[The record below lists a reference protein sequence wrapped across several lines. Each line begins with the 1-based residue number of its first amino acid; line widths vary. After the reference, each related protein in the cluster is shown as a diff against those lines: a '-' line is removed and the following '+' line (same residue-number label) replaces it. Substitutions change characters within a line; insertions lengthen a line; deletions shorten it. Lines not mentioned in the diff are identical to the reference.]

1 MANDNT
7 KALTERQAIAAE
19 ALAALDTCHQISPFS
34 ARLSAFDL
42 DDAYRVTAA
51 IRQMREMRG
60 EMPVGRKIGFTN
72 RTVWAEY
79 GPIWGYV
86 YNRTVL
92 VSVNATCATALP
104 CRNTFR
110 SKISGRLGRKH
121 CPKRVHTLLSRG
133 STE

>member
-1 MANDNT
+1 MTNGNT
-7 KALTERQAIAAE
+7 DALTELQAIAAE
-19 ALAALDTCHQISPFS
+19 ALACLHTCHQISPFS

-86 YNRTVL
+86 YNRTVHNL
-92 VSVNATCATALP
+92 AEIGERSRSPVS
-104 CRNTFR
+104 
-110 SKISGRLGRKH
+110 
-121 CPKRVHTLLSRG
+121 LSH
-133 STE
+133 E

>member
-1 MANDNT
+1 MNGNT

-19 ALAALDTCHQISPFS
+19 ALTALDTCHQISPFS
-34 ARLSAFDL
+34 GRLSAFDL

-51 IRQMREMRG
+51 IRQTR

-86 YNRTVL
+86 YNRTSGWSPNGLERWPVAIA
-92 VSVNATCATALP
+92 SWINGRRASWCAEIRVQPSGVPLT
-104 CRNTFR
+104 
-110 SKISGRLGRKH
+110 ISLWSGL
-121 CPKRVHTLLSRG
+121 
-133 STE
+133 